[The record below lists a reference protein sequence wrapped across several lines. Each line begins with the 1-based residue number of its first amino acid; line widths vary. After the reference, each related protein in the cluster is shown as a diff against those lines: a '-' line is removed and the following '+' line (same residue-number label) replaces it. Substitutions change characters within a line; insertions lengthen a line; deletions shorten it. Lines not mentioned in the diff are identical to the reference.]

1 MPLLL
6 PRLRVLTV
14 ASMWLSQATNIV
26 RAFRAVGKVQPET
39 GIPAAVLRGAAG
51 FAILSIAK
59 ASPWSVV

>member
-1 MPLLL
+1 M
-6 PRLRVLTV
+6 
-14 ASMWLSQATNIV
+14 

-59 ASPWSVV
+59 VFLNISVFTQKGR